1 MRISSALQVR
11 RVVFLGR
18 GGVSG
23 RALKTPG
30 AYMKHFS
37 DDGSEEERG
46 ERGAEHEADRFAEFT
61 EEWAVIN
68 DSSIESEAGE
78 EDDAD

>member
-1 MRISSALQVR
+1 
-11 RVVFLGR
+11 
-18 GGVSG
+18 
-23 RALKTPG
+23 
-30 AYMKHFS
+30 MKHFS